1 MAEIFTQVKRDPDS
15 LSMEIEAIPGVAQ
28 VQRRVVADVSLDI
41 PVREEPAIGPL
52 VSIPLQQMPILNDI
66 YLRRGRYI

>member
-1 MAEIFTQVKRDPDS
+1 MFAQVKRAPES
-15 LSMEIEAIPGVAQ
+15 LRMQIEAIPGVAQ
-28 VQRRVVADVSLDI
+28 VQTRVVADVSLDI
-41 PVREEPAIGPL
+41 PVREEPAIGRL

>member
-1 MAEIFTQVKRDPDS
+1 
-15 LSMEIEAIPGVAQ
+15 MEIEAIPGVAQ